1 MTNAE
6 ILKPL
11 VQMMMDVSNGKG
23 QFEKTDLEVIS
34 ANAVAIQAIIAQ
46 DSGISARQAMDMWN
60 AARQV
65 RDADVTCP
73 ARLQVWAA
81 ARKQAPGHPC
91 ALCHTQAPCA
101 LCHTQAPCAL
111 CHTQA
116 PCALCNAQARV
127 HYVARTCD

>member
-60 AARQV
+60 AARQAGKAESI
-65 RDADVTCP
+65 DIDVP
-73 ARLQVWAA
+73 KSVEAA
-81 ARKQAPGHPC
+81 SSRGRFAPGAFESTVGGTPYEEI
-91 ALCHTQAPCA
+91 AKKAKKTEP
-101 LCHTQAPCAL
+101 
-111 CHTQA
+111 
-116 PCALCNAQARV
+116 RER
-127 HYVARTCD
+127 Y